1 MKKPIY
7 FYIDHPT
14 CRRNNK
20 KAEELADSLSLY
32 TDLIITPEAATRL
45 AEKVEEK
52 VNELNEKY
60 KRCKPFSLQCP
71 ALIVDDPIANWIT
84 VSDGTDNPVV
94 HIQLHPIY
102 TIIDSTTLKS

>member
-14 CRRNNK
+14 CRRHNQ

-32 TDLIITPEAATRL
+32 RDLIITPEAATRL
-45 AEKVEEK
+45 AEKVKEK
-52 VNELNEKY
+52 VNELNERY
-60 KRCKPFSLQCP
+60 KRCKPFSIQRT
-71 ALIVDDPIANWIT
+71 ALLGDDPIANWIT

-94 HIQLHPIY
+94 HIHLHPVY
-102 TIIDSTTLKS
+102 TIIGSTTLTL